1 MLNFFAP
8 QKSNYILL
16 LQVMKNNLEEPL
28 SDHNFTIFWT
38 VLLKQYI
45 SSVLRRRKDA
55 YSETLIHL
63 LPTFKT

>member
-1 MLNFFAP
+1 MLKFFAP

-28 SDHNFTIFWT
+28 NDHN

-55 YSETLIHL
+55 CSETLIHL